1 MVEIID
7 KKMEL
12 IKQISVTAEVLGYK
26 MSDDAIVCLVND
38 LIDNGF
44 NDVNILFDALQDI
57 RKNEDGR
64 LTFKKIADYYRK
76 NKRSFMKDMKAL
88 DYKKSVQEQEQER
101 EYQQKCM
108 RITFFSLHCPDFY
121 EKLHKELDANSR
133 INADGEVE
141 YVKSFIDTAREIVA
155 KNEDI
160 KREAVVFFKQND
172 GDLFEYFLRDKT
184 VN

>member
-7 KKMEL
+7 KKIEL
-12 IKQISVTAEVLGYK
+12 IKQLSVTAEVLGYK

-38 LIDNGF
+38 LLDNGF
-44 NDVNILFDALQDI
+44 NDVNILFDALGDI

-64 LTFKKIADYYRK
+64 LTFKKIAEYYRK
-76 NKRSFMKDMKAL
+76 NKYSGMKEKKLL
-88 DYKKSVQEQEQER
+88 DYKISEQEQANER

-108 RITFFSLHCPDFY
+108 KITFFSLHCPDFY
-121 EKLHKELDANSR
+121 KKFHKELDANSR

-160 KREAVVFFKQND
+160 KREAVIFFKQND
-172 GDLFEYFLRDKT
+172 ADLFDYFLKDKT